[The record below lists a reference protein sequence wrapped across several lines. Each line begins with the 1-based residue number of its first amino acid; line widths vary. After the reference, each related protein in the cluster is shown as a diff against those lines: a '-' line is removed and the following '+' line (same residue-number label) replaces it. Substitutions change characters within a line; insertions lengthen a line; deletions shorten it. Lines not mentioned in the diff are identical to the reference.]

1 MNNETILYFSDD
13 DIGTGTG
20 TGAYQASRFM
30 GLDQVASDTV
40 DFYFK
45 NRDFEAGEENKIR
58 VDFSGSFKDLAR
70 AVSGVINS
78 KKAFVVMA
86 DSTNSVYFSYPGGA
100 LKGDPVLTQ
109 TA

>member
-20 TGAYQASRFM
+20 VGAYKASRFM
-30 GLDQVASDTV
+30 GLDQVDADTV

-45 NRDFEAGEENKIR
+45 NQDYQAGEENKVT
-58 VDFSGSFKDLAR
+58 VDFDGSFIDLAR
-70 AVSGVINS
+70 AVAGAINS
-78 KKAFVVMA
+78 KKSFVVIA
-86 DSTNSVYFSYPGGA
+86 DSTNNAYLSFPGGA
-100 LKGDPVLTQ
+100 FKGDPVLVQ

>member
-20 TGAYQASRFM
+20 VGAYKASRFM
-30 GLDQVASDTV
+30 GLDQVNATTA

-45 NRDFEAGEENKIR
+45 NQDYQAGEENIVR
-58 VDFSGSFKDLAR
+58 CTYSGAFKDLAA
-70 AVSGVINS
+70 AVAGAINS
-78 KKAFVVMA
+78 KKSLVVIA
-86 DSTNSVYFSYPGGA
+86 DSTNSVYLSFPGGA
-100 LKGDPVLTQ
+100 FSGDPVLTQ